1 MAGDASHARGTAE
14 TRQRSFWRDLG
25 RGPLVRGT
33 AHALRDILRA
43 VRLLGRAAVE
53 RDALRRSALVEKAAV
68 QLRLIGGET
77 ERELRRLQRAL
88 SVPATPRLLG
98 ERLKGQKVLWLGPCH
113 IEALAEFGREV
124 GCRGEHLLF
133 TSLPHEA
140 PEFSGAGHDAVVVG
154 FNLTYLLLGLP
165 GGGKPSL
172 VHLHPDWTEAT
183 AEESLALCKS
193 AIEGFLRHFVEK
205 AEGAPLFVSAI
216 LEPSFD
222 YMGVLNKERGP
233 SHFPTF
239 VRRLNEI
246 IRAALRPESNCHFL
260 DINEIVNSVGRFHLT
275 DDIHMFS
282 ARASFIADGDV
293 EPDIEAGRLVAPV
306 PPSTTYSMDRRWRM
320 TCEVVWERV
329 LDGIKIIRQIDAVKL
344 IIVDLDDTLW
354 RGVAAEGERDTYFRT
369 VAWPT
374 GFVEA
379 LLYFRKRGGLLAI
392 CSKNDEAPTRERFAA
407 IWRDMIRLDDFVSV
421 KINWLPKSENVAQIL
436 AETNLL
442 PGNVVFVD
450 DNPREVDEVRARFPA
465 IRSLGFQHYDWRRIV
480 LQAPEMQVAT
490 VTAESLARTELVRAR
505 VAREASQAQGVDRA
519 GWLRS
524 LELKAKIAFVR
535 SCGDQGFARAFE
547 LINKTNQFNTNGRR
561 WTRAQFELFFA
572 RGGVCLTAA
581 LRDRTVDNGVIG
593 VLLLDGAELVQA
605 VLSCRVFGLGAELA
619 LGAVATE
626 LALETGAKAFGTIV
640 ATDKNLACR
649 DFFKQ
654 LGYEATDA
662 GGASRPGRRRSGRT
676 GSRSAWADGLDHAD
690 GEPVP
695 AFCAHGLERGG
706 GPALFARCEREEFA
720 RPHDVGPRIR
730 RVEDGALAHDI
741 VHHDGRAHARK
752 FQRPI
757 EVGGVV
763 FLVGVD
769 EDQVELLAFRLQGG
783 QQVQRG
789 ADAQVH
795 LVRHVGGRE
804 IPARDGGVIGREFER
819 HHLAALGQGAGE
831 PDGGI
836 AAQRSDFENAP
847 RPGGAREHVQE
858 FALRRGNV
866 DARQAGGAV
875 GRQRLVQRGVVRQ
888 QFFLDVGVHRAPVRI
903 AHARLPCVGA

>member
-293 EPDIEAGRLVAPV
+293 EPDIEAGRLAAPV

-392 CSKNDEAPTRERFAA
+392 CSKNDEAPNARTLRRHLARHDPARRFRVGEDQLAAEVRECRANSRRDQPAA
-407 IWRDMIRLDDFVSV
+407 RQCRVRGRQS
-421 KINWLPKSENVAQIL
+421 PRSRRGAR
-436 AETNLL
+436 AL
-442 PGNVVFVD
+442 PGD
-450 DNPREVDEVRARFPA
+450 PEPRLPALRLAAHRAAGAGNAGRH
-465 IRSLGFQHYDWRRIV
+465 GDRRI
-480 LQAPEMQVAT
+480 
-490 VTAESLARTELVRAR
+490 
-505 VAREASQAQGVDRA
+505 A
-519 GWLRS
+519 G
-524 LELKAKIAFVR
+524 AH
-535 SCGDQGFARAFE
+535 G
-547 LINKTNQFNTNGRR
+547 
-561 WTRAQFELFFA
+561 
-572 RGGVCLTAA
+572 
-581 LRDRTVDNGVIG
+581 
-593 VLLLDGAELVQA
+593 
-605 VLSCRVFGLGAELA
+605 
-619 LGAVATE
+619 
-626 LALETGAKAFGTIV
+626 TGA
-640 ATDKNLACR
+640 
-649 DFFKQ
+649 
-654 LGYEATDA
+654 
-662 GGASRPGRRRSGRT
+662 GA
-676 GSRSAWADGLDHAD
+676 
-690 GEPVP
+690 
-695 AFCAHGLERGG
+695 
-706 GPALFARCEREEFA
+706 
-720 RPHDVGPRIR
+720 
-730 RVEDGALAHDI
+730 
-741 VHHDGRAHARK
+741 GRA
-752 FQRPI
+752 
-757 EVGGVV
+757 
-763 FLVGVD
+763 
-769 EDQVELLAFRLQGG
+769 
-783 QQVQRG
+783 
-789 ADAQVH
+789 
-795 LVRHVGGRE
+795 
-804 IPARDGGVIGREFER
+804 
-819 HHLAALGQGAGE
+819 
-831 PDGGI
+831 
-836 AAQRSDFENAP
+836 
-847 RPGGAREHVQE
+847 
-858 FALRRGNV
+858 
-866 DARQAGGAV
+866 
-875 GRQRLVQRGVVRQ
+875 
-888 QFFLDVGVHRAPVRI
+888 
-903 AHARLPCVGA
+903 